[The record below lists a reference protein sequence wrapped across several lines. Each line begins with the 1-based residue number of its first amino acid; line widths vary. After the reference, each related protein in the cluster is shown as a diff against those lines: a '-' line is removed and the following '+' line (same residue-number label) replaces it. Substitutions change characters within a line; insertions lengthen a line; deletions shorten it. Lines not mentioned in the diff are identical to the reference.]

1 MLQRGTSFGRSSTA
15 ILFVIFAGFS
25 AGTGQLLWR
34 PLSQD
39 LSAVARQHANRL
51 IPLFLWLAPNSTV
64 QQLQCAFCA
73 SLIVYSNAPILL
85 WKYFFNLLFVFSMAV
100 KPHTYTHPFNCPL
113 SGTTR
118 VSRCQ
123 KGKTNLDFT
132 EARDSEWRRHQL
144 GYMQVCTSLQ
154 T

>member
-1 MLQRGTSFGRSSTA
+1 MLQRGASFGRSSTA

-51 IPLFLWLAPNSTV
+51 IPPFLWLPPNSTV

-100 KPHTYTHPFNCPL
+100 KPHRHTHTHLTALCLGLPGWAGIRKVKPIL
-113 SGTTR
+113 ILLKQET
-118 VSRCQ
+118 
-123 KGKTNLDFT
+123 
-132 EARDSEWRRHQL
+132 EWRRHQL